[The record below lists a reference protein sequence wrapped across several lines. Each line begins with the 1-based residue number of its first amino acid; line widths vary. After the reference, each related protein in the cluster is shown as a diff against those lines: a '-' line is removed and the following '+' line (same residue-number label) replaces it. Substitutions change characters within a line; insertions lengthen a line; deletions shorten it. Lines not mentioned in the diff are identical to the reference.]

1 MKGFPPLA
9 RWISSAAS
17 SAEADSDVFATRRN
31 VPEALSGSS
40 FERVVDGWRAI
51 SSEQLRSP
59 LRWDGAAGEYDRHRK
74 IADPVGHVE
83 KQPETLLI
91 RQVRIVDQEDER

>member
-17 SAEADSDVFATRRN
+17 SAEADSDVFATRRS

-40 FERVVDGWRAI
+40 FERVVDRWRAI
-51 SSEQLRSP
+51 STSSF
-59 LRWDGAAGEYDRHRK
+59 GARCGGTEP
-74 IADPVGHVE
+74 PVSTTDIGR
-83 KQPETLLI
+83 LLI
-91 RQVRIVDQEDER
+91 RSVT